1 MQGWKVE
8 WPKRDVTIAGS
19 LYGGDRL
26 LQMGR
31 FRFVDM
37 TYGFFYLYFQI
48 DLALCP
54 SALNLVY
61 IT

>member
-8 WPKRDVTIAGS
+8 WPKRDVTIAGL
-19 LYGGDRL
+19 LYMGDRL

-37 TYGFFYLYFQI
+37 TYGLHSLPFQI
-48 DLALCP
+48 DIALCP
-54 SALNLVY
+54 SLNLVY